1 MKSATAWGIRW
12 LWANPWLVDGAVALL
27 LLLQLVLPLAMKTPT
42 HGQHA
47 SDPAAYLLAVGM
59 SAPFVAHR
67 RAPMSSLAVVL
78 SCLLIYAAVGYV
90 AYPGVNAFVL
100 LFGIALHSKRRRS
113 LVAFAAT
120 AVVLA
125 IALLLQPAGVVA
137 SSTVIETGLAT
148 VIAWL
153 SGEYLRQRRA
163 RWVALRERNELLE
176 REREERAR
184 QAVMAERLRIARELH
199 DVVAHAMSV
208 IAIQSGVGH
217 HVARTQPAE
226 AERALATIETINRA
240 ALVEMRRLLGVLRQ
254 EGDTAAATAP
264 APGLRDV
271 PELIRQVADGGLS
284 ARLQITGAPADVP
297 PGVDLS
303 AYRIIQEAL
312 TNAIKHGGPNA
323 DVTLSY
329 TADDVRLEVTSDAS
343 PIKDRG
349 PHLVTAGHGII
360 GMRER
365 VAVFGGEFSA
375 TTRPGGGFRVAARLP
390 FERQPS

>member
-1 MKSATAWGIRW
+1 MKSATAWGARR
-12 LWANPWLVDGAVALL
+12 LWANPWVVDGTVATL
-27 LLLQLVLPLAMKTPT
+27 LLLQLVLTLAMKTPI
-42 HGQHA
+42 HGQQA
-47 SDPAAYLLAVGM
+47 SDPAAYLLALGM
-59 SAPFVAHR
+59 SAPFVTHR
-67 RAPMSSLAVVL
+67 RAPMTSLAVVL

-100 LFGIALHSKRRRS
+100 LFGIALHSERRRS
-113 LVAFAAT
+113 IAAFIASAA
-120 AVVLA
+120 VLA
-125 IALLLQPAGVVA
+125 VALLLQPAGVVNG
-137 SSTVIETGLAT
+137 STVIETGLAT

-163 RWVALRERNELLE
+163 RWAALRERNELLE

-254 EGDTAAATAP
+254 EGDAAATAP

-284 ARLQITGAPADVP
+284 ARLQITGAPGDVP

-329 TADDVRLEVTSDAS
+329 TADDVSVEVTSDAS
-343 PIKDRG
+343 LTNDRG
-349 PHLVTAGHGII
+349 PHLVNAGHGII